1 MPISA
6 DRYYDEKIAYL
17 PHTYQVN
24 DRNRAIADARF
35 SRAEWGLPEEGFVFC
50 CFNNNY
56 KIIPEMFDVWM
67 RLLASVEG
75 SILWLLEDNSAVAGN
90 LRAEARARNV
100 PPEQLVFAKRIS
112 LPEHLARHRLADLF
126 LDTLPYNAHTTAS
139 DALWA
144 GLPIVTCLGKT
155 FAGRVAASLLT
166 AVGLPEMITRT
177 LDEYEALARR
187 VATNPQELALV
198 KQKLEANRLSCPLF
212 DTARFARHIETAYVS
227 MWERH
232 QASLAPE
239 HIDVRLA
246 ELALARPAYDHISV
260 GHM

>member
-1 MPISA
+1 
-6 DRYYDEKIAYL
+6 
-17 PHTYQVN
+17 
-24 DRNRAIADARF
+24 
-35 SRAEWGLPEEGFVFC
+35 
-50 CFNNNY
+50 
-56 KIIPEMFDVWM
+56 MFDVWM

-100 PPEQLVFAKRIS
+100 PPERLVFAKRMS

-212 DTARFARHIETAYVS
+212 DTAQFARAHRNRLCLDVGATPG
-227 MWERH
+227 
-232 QASLAPE
+232 QFAPE